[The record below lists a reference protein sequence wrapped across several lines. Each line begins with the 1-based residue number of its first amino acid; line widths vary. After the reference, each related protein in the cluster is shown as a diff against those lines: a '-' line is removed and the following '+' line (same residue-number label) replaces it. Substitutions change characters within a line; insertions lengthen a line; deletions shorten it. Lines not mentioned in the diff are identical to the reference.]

1 MNYGFHTNKND
12 GKSQQ
17 INMQEAN
24 SSSCVNIDLHP
35 QTSQQSNTINTKTE
49 YRPTSTSSHQQ
60 NLLA

>member
-35 QTSQQSNTINTKTE
+35 QTSQ
-49 YRPTSTSSHQQ
+49 
-60 NLLA
+60 

>member
-1 MNYGFHTNKND
+1 MGRIQTFFFVFTLKDKMNYGFHTNKND

-35 QTSQQSNTINTKTE
+35 QTSQ
-49 YRPTSTSSHQQ
+49 
-60 NLLA
+60 